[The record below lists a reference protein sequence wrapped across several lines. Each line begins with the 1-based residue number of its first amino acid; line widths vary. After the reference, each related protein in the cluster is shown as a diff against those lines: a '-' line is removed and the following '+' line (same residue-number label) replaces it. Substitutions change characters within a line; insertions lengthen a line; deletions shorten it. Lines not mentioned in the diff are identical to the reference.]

1 MPSWEDQPHHRAQQ
15 VVGDIVQRQNHGAD
29 NISSTQLICKHPKCR
44 NKIKRYSI
52 LSQLEQHIWFH
63 SKRRQRE
70 CTCHNG
76 GPPSR
81 QEFESHLQQGKCEK
95 RDPKR
100 TPPDIKGMRVYG
112 CIKDGTEFAF
122 DSADAL
128 RKHLKNSPTRC
139 PRCKFLFFK
148 IAKHLRLKT
157 CLQRRLDTNCPY
169 CQKALKTLDDY
180 RAHLASCPGNPDNQS
195 PDSGPVLGGEGDHE
209 DNDRVSSGGF
219 ISESQA
225 LSQVESEAQAHH
237 QPGES
242 SSVRSSPTASSSF
255 PNAIQQQPISLN
267 TDQRGD
273 RESSEDDRDF
283 GPEGGDEYANY
294 GDDNTSLGGDEYGQS
309 ALHREA
315 GHGRHRDQD
324 HAESADMPL
333 GAHPSPAV
341 SSFRGF
347 HWDQDHMEP
356 VNQMQPGVKVQPQNQ
371 PQPVTEN
378 KLSFSFI
385 LSSESSQARFPRQS
399 PPPAPGGSITFREA
413 HSQPSHREA
422 VHGMHWD
429 RDRVEPTNQILLE
442 AGSRGHSPPA
452 AISIRGVLTP
462 AATLEMEVRDGST
475 IYVSNG
481 APEHT
486 VNLDANPAEDGG
498 NDGYNSP
505 ASTLQ
510 LEGDIAQGGAVP
522 ASDVRDADPPKDYED
537 SNLREDLVSSE
548 AAVAA
553 SSTNDD
559 EDNDDGSESSSE
571 DGYGSLPMVG
581 KHAVRSAHRQP
592 GILRKGRRRRRRR
605 QKGRCE
611 EAVRP
616 NSPAHISCKR
626 DQPGSEEGGDERTA
640 KRQKTGHNQK
650 ASESVATEMGQGQG
664 QSQGRPICLD
674 SPAITTPP
682 AEPSSVHSPP
692 SRSLNASLDADSA
705 KDGDGG
711 RVSSGAFIS
720 SETAMVA
727 PGPRSSGVG
736 AHDDGDDVCGAPQQ
750 PDSPSQREEQR
761 RQQQQDTLERQ
772 DIATEVTAKVDGAFG
787 KMDERVKAA
796 EVRQREA
803 EKEEKIIE
811 ERIKRQKA
819 EQQKL
824 AELMKKSEEEVRKL
838 QEELEDCQK
847 EKQAAAR
854 EAINESQRK
863 RKMAQEMED
872 VLRRN
877 GGM

>member
-1 MPSWEDQPHHRAQQ
+1 
-15 VVGDIVQRQNHGAD
+15 
-29 NISSTQLICKHPKCR
+29 
-44 NKIKRYSI
+44 
-52 LSQLEQHIWFH
+52 
-63 SKRRQRE
+63 
-70 CTCHNG
+70 
-76 GPPSR
+76 
-81 QEFESHLQQGKCEK
+81 
-95 RDPKR
+95 
-100 TPPDIKGMRVYG
+100 
-112 CIKDGTEFAF
+112 
-122 DSADAL
+122 
-128 RKHLKNSPTRC
+128 
-139 PRCKFLFFK
+139 
-148 IAKHLRLKT
+148 
-157 CLQRRLDTNCPY
+157 
-169 CQKALKTLDDY
+169 
-180 RAHLASCPGNPDNQS
+180 
-195 PDSGPVLGGEGDHE
+195 
-209 DNDRVSSGGF
+209 
-219 ISESQA
+219 
-225 LSQVESEAQAHH
+225 
-237 QPGES
+237 
-242 SSVRSSPTASSSF
+242 
-255 PNAIQQQPISLN
+255 
-267 TDQRGD
+267 
-273 RESSEDDRDF
+273 
-283 GPEGGDEYANY
+283 
-294 GDDNTSLGGDEYGQS
+294 
-309 ALHREA
+309 
-315 GHGRHRDQD
+315 
-324 HAESADMPL
+324 
-333 GAHPSPAV
+333 
-341 SSFRGF
+341 
-347 HWDQDHMEP
+347 
-356 VNQMQPGVKVQPQNQ
+356 
-371 PQPVTEN
+371 
-378 KLSFSFI
+378 
-385 LSSESSQARFPRQS
+385 
-399 PPPAPGGSITFREA
+399 
-413 HSQPSHREA
+413 
-422 VHGMHWD
+422 
-429 RDRVEPTNQILLE
+429 
-442 AGSRGHSPPA
+442 
-452 AISIRGVLTP
+452 
-462 AATLEMEVRDGST
+462 MEVRDGST

-481 APEHT
+481 APKHT

-498 NDGYNSP
+498 NGGYNSP

-537 SNLREDLVSSE
+537 SNLREDLDSSE

-559 EDNDDGSESSSE
+559 EDNDDGSEFSFE
-571 DGYGSLPMVG
+571 HGYRSLPMVG
-581 KHAVRSAHRQP
+581 KHAVRSARRQP
-592 GILRKGRRRRRRR
+592 GILRKGRRQRRRR
-605 QKGRCE
+605 QNGRCE

-616 NSPAHISCKR
+616 NSLAHISCKR

-650 ASESVATEMGQGQG
+650 ASESVATEMGQGPG

-736 AHDDGDDVCGAPQQ
+736 ARDDGDDVCGAPQQ
-750 PDSPSQREEQR
+750 PDSPGQREEQR

-824 AELMKKSEEEVRKL
+824 AELIKKSEEEVRKL

-854 EAINESQRK
+854 EAINESRRK
-863 RKMAQEMED
+863 RNMAQEMED